1 MLSRRAALVAVMGAA
16 GAAASGCAVTPPAD
30 PGAVIVPTTAATATP
45 APSPTPTVDLRPRA
59 PLTGRLVSSATALN
73 HAAVAVKVSNVA
85 SAHPQAG
92 VNQAD
97 LVFVEPNGISYTR
110 LCAVFH
116 SRFPDLVGP
125 VRSIRPV
132 DVPLL
137 SPMKP
142 VFGNTAAANWV
153 MHYVAAHKDN
163 LESLYSFA
171 PGIWHTDA
179 YYTMPGRARVHSV
192 FCHPDNLRKKAKHMK
207 SPPAAPYLPFAVG
220 EEVVSTELSGKG
232 AEKVSIPWG
241 PGDTWNTSY
250 TYDDATKQYLRSE
263 PWGKHILMDGHRV
276 HCDNVLVVRA
286 AWRMDKIFA
295 GTGAADPVV
304 DITHSGGTFYYLHHG
319 THVRGSWTKGGLT
332 SLFTF
337 QLEDGSPLRIAP
349 GRTFMELPQID
360 AKVKVTG

>member
-1 MLSRRAALVAVMGAA
+1 
-16 GAAASGCAVTPPAD
+16 
-30 PGAVIVPTTAATATP
+30 
-45 APSPTPTVDLRPRA
+45 
-59 PLTGRLVSSATALN
+59 
-73 HAAVAVKVSNVA
+73 VSNVA

-116 SRFPDLVGP
+116 TRFPDLVGP

-153 MHYVAAHKDN
+153 MHYVAAHSDTIEN
-163 LESLYSFA
+163 LYSFA

-192 FCHPDNLRKKAKHMK
+192 FCHPDNLRKKARRMNL
-207 SPPAAPYLPFAVG
+207 PPAAPYLPFAVG
-220 EEVVSTELSGKG
+220 DDVVSTDLSGKG
-232 AEKVSIPWG
+232 AEKVTIPWG
-241 PGDTWNTSY
+241 PGDTWDTSY
-250 TYDDATKQYLRSE
+250 TYDDASGQYLRSE
-263 PWGKHILMDGHRV
+263 PWGKHVLMDGKRV

-286 AWRMDKIFA
+286 AWRMDKIFE
-295 GTGAADPVV
+295 GGGAPDPVV
-304 DITHSGGTFYYLHHG
+304 DITHSGGTFYYLHRG
-319 THVRGSWTKGGLT
+319 THVTGSWTKGGLT
-332 SLFTF
+332 GLFQF
-337 QLEDGSPLRIAP
+337 QLEDGDPLVIAP

-360 AKVKVTG
+360 AKVKVVG